1 MTVAL
6 TPAGREKLLELRSR
20 RTDFLAGHMTGLGAD
35 ELTRLRAAL
44 PVLDQILESAT
55 A

>member
-1 MTVAL
+1 
-6 TPAGREKLLELRSR
+6 
-20 RTDFLAGHMTGLGAD
+20 MTGLGAD